1 MKFED
6 YGTIE
11 WVEPEVFYA
20 DGWRIVGKAVGD
32 DGEEYDILL
41 SADKTTYGYSNI

>member
-1 MKFED
+1 MRFEE

-11 WVEPEVFYA
+11 WVEPEAFYA
-20 DGWRIVGKAVGD
+20 EGWRVIGRATGE

>member
-11 WVEPEVFYA
+11 WVEPEAFYA
-20 DGWRIVGKAVGD
+20 DGWSIVGKAVGD

-41 SADKTTYGYSNI
+41 NADKTTYGYSNI